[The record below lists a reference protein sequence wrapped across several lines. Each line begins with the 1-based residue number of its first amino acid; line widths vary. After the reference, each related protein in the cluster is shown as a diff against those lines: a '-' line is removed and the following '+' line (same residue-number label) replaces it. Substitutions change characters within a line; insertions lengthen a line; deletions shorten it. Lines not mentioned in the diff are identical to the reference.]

1 MKLILNSETRARMLE
16 RVRSLAANP
25 LLVLSIGAVAALVVS
40 YISVRYLRYDAW
52 TLFYNI
58 PVGVA
63 FLVFCFDRLHVLG
76 RQRFIA
82 YALDALDALLLMA
95 AITRMFVLV
104 PFYSGH
110 TLFLVY
116 FLLTAQLRLARLV
129 AFAVLVQVVIVKIM
143 LTDGT
148 LIGGAMLAAAA
159 AFVYRVLTKVGFRE
173 KSWHGRH
180 EWRTL

>member
-1 MKLILNSETRARMLE
+1 MKLILNTETHARMLE
-16 RVRSLAANP
+16 RLHGLAANA
-25 LLVLSIGAVAALVVS
+25 LLIFPICAVAALVVS

-63 FLVFCFDRLHVLG
+63 FLVFCFDRLHVFG
-76 RQRFIA
+76 RQPFTA
-82 YALDALDALLLMA
+82 YVLDAILLLA

-116 FLLTAQLRLARLV
+116 FLLTAHLRLARLV

-143 LTDGT
+143 LTDVT
-148 LIGGAMLAAAA
+148 LIGGAVLAAGM
-159 AFVYRVLTKVGFRE
+159 AFVYRALTKVGFRE
-173 KSWHGRH
+173 KS
-180 EWRTL
+180 